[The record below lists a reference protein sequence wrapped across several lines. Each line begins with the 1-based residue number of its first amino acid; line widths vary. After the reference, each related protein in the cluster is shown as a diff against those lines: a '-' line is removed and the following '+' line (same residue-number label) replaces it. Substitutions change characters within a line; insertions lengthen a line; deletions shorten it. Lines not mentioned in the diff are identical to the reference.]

1 LFTGG
6 KAFAIRQPFNEDNS
20 HIYYHSLTADHS
32 STCGVYFTSDCH
44 STGLNVD
51 FGARK
56 AVGVGLGARK
66 VGSARLAGARKV
78 MLGCHGAGLGTR
90 KGYSVQFHE

>member
-44 STGLNVD
+44 STGLNLD
-51 FGARK
+51 FGGRK
-56 AVGVGLGARK
+56 AVGVGLGGRK
-66 VGSARLAGARKV
+66 VGSGRLYWVVTAQASAPGKV
-78 MLGCHGAGLGTR
+78 TVFSSM
-90 KGYSVQFHE
+90 SDV